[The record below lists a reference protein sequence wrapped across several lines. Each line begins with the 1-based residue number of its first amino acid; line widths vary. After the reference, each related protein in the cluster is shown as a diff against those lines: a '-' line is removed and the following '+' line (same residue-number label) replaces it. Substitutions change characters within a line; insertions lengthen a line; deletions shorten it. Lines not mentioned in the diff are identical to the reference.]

1 MTSEMVRVVPVVSS
15 LTGGEI
21 GEYRIF
27 QGDECL
33 GDVSNK
39 RLADLIER
47 LTTAIERSEQRY
59 LSAVK
64 GRQDFRRSYR
74 SILPVLKA
82 AEALSE
88 KWRTAGQKVDSG
100 DFFEAINN
108 IDIAVTERRAALEAT
123 K

>member
-33 GDVSNK
+33 GDVSSK

-47 LTTAIERSEQRY
+47 LTTAIERLQEWALDKSQTHHRMAHENEPLRTEHIAS
-59 LSAVK
+59 SAA
-64 GRQDFRRSYR
+64 YR
-74 SILPVLKA
+74 NLA
-82 AEALSE
+82 DE
-88 KWRTAGQKVDSG
+88 
-100 DFFEAINN
+100 
-108 IDIAVTERRAALEAT
+108 IARAALEAT
-123 K
+123 NVSK